1 MVVKRLDRGRVPLY
15 AVNGYARGKAPSPSP
30 SGRTAVPGA
39 RRLLYLA
46 ANVMGGV
53 VLVLL
58 LLDPGRDL
66 LPVGILL
73 ALAVFLAVL
82 PRFLPPG
89 R

>member
-1 MVVKRLDRGRVPLY
+1 M
-15 AVNGYARGKAPSPSP
+15 
-30 SGRTAVPGA
+30 PGV
-39 RRLLYLA
+39 RRLLYLT
-46 ANVMGGV
+46 ANVLGGV

-66 LPVGILL
+66 LPVFLLL
-73 ALAVFLAVL
+73 ALAVLLAVL

>member
-1 MVVKRLDRGRVPLY
+1 M
-15 AVNGYARGKAPSPSP
+15 
-30 SGRTAVPGA
+30 PGA

-46 ANVMGGV
+46 ANVLGGV

-58 LLDPGRDL
+58 VLDPGRDL
-66 LPVGILL
+66 LPVLILL
-73 ALAVFLAVL
+73 AAAVLPAVL